1 MWAIQRASRPLNFSF
16 RVLRSTCAQSTLE
29 IGGGT
34 NEVSGL
40 LIPPRA
46 PAVTL
51 APSGSYYHGAR
62 TIYVL
67 SSRCHSLST
76 QAGAKNDGEEDAF
89 SELEEPVST
98 VAIEETPAGEDGDD
112 DLECES
118 ELSDDVDVG
127 KASRD
132 DLDLSEHEADSTEQK
147 QSKKSVSNL
156 FKAISSAQGSS
167 IQHVMEKW
175 TEEGKELD
183 EKEIAMAMLNLRQ
196 RKMYIKGLQLSEWWE
211 KSRETDFT
219 ERHYASRVDLIAK
232 VRGPQK
238 AEGYI
243 SQIPESFRGE
253 VVYRSLLANYVAV
266 SNVKKAEDTFNRMRN
281 QFPLTAFA
289 CNQLLILYKRLDK
302 RKIADVLLLMEKENV
317 KPTLFTYKL
326 LIDTKGKV
334 KDIPGMEKILETMQ
348 AEGVEPDKSIE
359 CLLARHYVAAGKKDK
374 AKSVLKKIEGD
385 ELEQNRWTV
394 PVLLPLY
401 ADLGESE
408 EVERLWKAC
417 KVSPRASDTIAAI
430 EAWLKLKNL
439 DAAEAAFEA
448 LSRSVKL
455 TSRHYASLLRV
466 YASNKMLAKGKEVVK
481 QMAESGCH
489 IGPTTWD
496 SLVKLYVEAGE
507 VEKADSIL
515 QKASQQNQRKPLF
528 SSYMTLL
535 EQYAKRGDVH
545 NAEKT
550 LHRLRQMGYT
560 SRSRPYQSLIQ
571 AYIKGKVPA
580 YGFRDR
586 LRADGIVISKAMD
599 GQLALIDP
607 FKKSAVTDL
616 LD

>member
-1 MWAIQRASRPLNFSF
+1 MWAIQRASRPFNFSI

-29 IGGGT
+29 IGGGI
-34 NEVSGL
+34 NGVSGL
-40 LIPPRA
+40 LMPQQA
-46 PAVTL
+46 PTVTSV
-51 APSGSYYHGAR
+51 PSGCYYHGAR
-62 TIYVL
+62 TISVL
-67 SSRCHSLST
+67 SLCCHSLST
-76 QAGAKNDGEEDAF
+76 QAGAKDAGDEDAF
-89 SELEEPVST
+89 SELEEPVSA
-98 VAIEETPAGEDGDD
+98 VAVKETTTGEDDGDGS
-112 DLECES
+112 ES
-118 ELSDDVDVG
+118 ESDDNEDVG
-127 KASRD
+127 KTSHD
-132 DLDLSEHEADSTEQK
+132 DLDLPEHEADSTAK
-147 QSKKSVSNL
+147 KKSKKSVSNL
-156 FKAISSAQGSS
+156 FKAISAAQGSS

-175 TEEGKELD
+175 IEEGKELD

-196 RKMYIKGLQLSEWWE
+196 RKMYVKALQLSEWWE
-211 KSRETDFT
+211 KSRELDFT

-266 SNVKKAEDTFNRMRN
+266 SNVKKAEDTFNRMKT
-281 QFPLTAFA
+281 QFPVTAFA
-289 CNQLLILYKRLDK
+289 CNQLLILYKRLNK
-302 RKIADVLLLMEKENV
+302 RKISDVLLLMEKENV

-326 LIDTKGKV
+326 LIDAKGQL
-334 KDIPGMEKILETMQ
+334 KDITGMEKILETMQ

-359 CLLARHYVAAGKKDK
+359 CLLAKHYVATGENDK

-385 ELEQNRWTV
+385 ELEQNRWAY

-401 ADLGESE
+401 AALGETE

-430 EAWLKLKNL
+430 EAWLKLKNH
-439 DAAEAAFEA
+439 DAAEAACEA
-448 LSRSVKL
+448 LLKSTKL
-455 TSRHYASLLRV
+455 MSSHYSSLLRV
-466 YASNKMLAKGKEVVK
+466 FASNKMLAKGKEVVK

-489 IGPTTWD
+489 IGPPTWD

-515 QKASQQNQRKPLF
+515 QKASRQNQRKPLF

-550 LHRLRQMGYT
+550 LHRLRQMGYN
-560 SRSRPYQSLIQ
+560 SQGRAYQSLIQ

-580 YGFRDR
+580 YGLRDR
-586 LRADGIVISKAMD
+586 LRADGIVISKSLD
-599 GQLALIDP
+599 GQLTFIDP